1 MRPRPFFAA
10 LVALLVALAAC
21 GPAPRPEAAP
31 PRPPAAAPPPAPRAP
46 EDQPL
51 PLWPE
56 VRSGKLANGLTYY
69 VLKHHK
75 PEKRAF
81 LWLAVNAGSVLEDDD
96 QRGLAHFDEHMAFNG
111 TRRFPKAEIINYL
124 EKIGMRFGADLNA
137 YTGFDQT
144 VYQLEVP
151 TDDPAFMAKGFDI
164 LRDWASEVTYDPAEV
179 EKERGVVLEEWRL
192 GRGASQRLFDKQAK
206 VLFKGSRY
214 AERLPIGQPEVL
226 KGAPRAALVRF
237 YQDWYRPDLTAV
249 IAVGDFADE
258 AAVEREIA
266 ARFGDLKGPPAPKPR
281 PAAGV
286 PKAEGT
292 RVSIETDREQPTTT
306 VSVYNMLPHRPE
318 STPRDLR
325 RALVEQVYQT
335 VLNERLGVIARK
347 KDAPFAGASAG
358 VQSMTRE
365 IDAFAR
371 SARAKG
377 GKVDEAL
384 RALFAE
390 VLRVERHGVTQ
401 SELDRARTNIARA
414 YEQNAAEEATMDSR
428 QFSDEITRHFFEAEY
443 MIGRAAERDF
453 ALKFLPTVSLD
464 ELNSLAKGFGGA
476 DNRVIVVAGP
486 DGKPLPTKERVLALV
501 DEVAKA
507 ALEPWED
514 KAVSGALLAQPPKPG
529 AIVKEGKIEA
539 IGVTEWTLSN
549 GVRVVVKPTDFE
561 ADSVLVEGSSPG
573 GLATASAAQF
583 ADARFADDVAPLG
596 GVGELDVDAL
606 AKVLAGKRVAAAA
619 SIGETTDGIEAASSA
634 RDVETMFQL
643 IYLRMTAPRKDDDA
657 IAVWRANTA
666 ERLADRLRVPEVQ
679 FSLRSG
685 EVLWKNNP
693 RRLPPQPADVQKFDA
708 NKAFDFYRARF
719 ADATDFTFVVVG
731 AVDLAKLRPLVETY
745 LASLPAKGRV
755 EKERD
760 VGARRVAGVV
770 KKSWALGQEPK
781 ARVTML
787 YHGDEPW
794 ARDKERDLYVL
805 GRVLSIRLREV
816 LREDLG
822 GVYGVGA
829 GGGIARAP
837 HQERS
842 FSINFGCDPARAGEL
857 IKATHAEIA
866 AIAANG
872 IGDGYLEK
880 IRQIFLRERETQ
892 LKTNR
897 VWASWLSNSRR
908 FNDDPTIILDPSGM
922 LARMTSERVKAA
934 AKHYLDGKHYY
945 EAVMLPAAE
954 AAPKAK

>member
-1 MRPRPFFAA
+1 MRLRPLFAA
-10 LVALLVALAAC
+10 LLSLPLAIAAC
-21 GPAPRPEAAP
+21 DPAPKPQT
-31 PRPPAAAPPPAPRAP
+31 PRPPPPAPTAAPAPRTP
-46 EDQPL
+46 EDTPL

-56 VRSGKLANGLTYY
+56 VKSGKLANGLTYY
-69 VLKHHK
+69 VLKHQK
-75 PEKRAF
+75 PERRAF

-111 TRRFPKAEIINYL
+111 TKRFPKAEIINYL

-137 YTGFDQT
+137 YTNFDQT

-151 TDDPAFMAKGFDI
+151 TDDPAFMQKGFDI
-164 LRDWASEVTYDPAEV
+164 LRDWAGDVTYDPAEV

-226 KGAPRAALVRF
+226 RGAPRATLARF
-237 YQDWYRPDLTAV
+237 YQDWYRPDLMAV
-249 IAVGDFADE
+249 IAVGDFADG

-281 PAAGV
+281 PHAEV

-292 RVSIETDREQPTTT
+292 RVSIETDREQPNAI
-306 VSVYNMLPHRPE
+306 VSVYNMLPHRSE
-318 STPRDLR
+318 ATPRDLR
-325 RALVEQVYQT
+325 RSIVEQVYQT

-347 KDAPFAGASAG
+347 KDAPFAAASAG

-371 SARAKG
+371 SARVKG

-384 RALFAE
+384 KALFVE

-401 SELDRARTNIARA
+401 TELDRARTNIARA
-414 YEQNAAEEATMDSR
+414 YEQNAADEATIDSR
-428 QFSDEITRHFFEAEY
+428 AYTDEMTRHFFEGEY
-443 MIGRAAERDF
+443 VIGRAAERDF
-453 ALKFLPTVSLD
+453 ALKFLPTVSVD

-476 DNRVIVVAGP
+476 DNRVIVIAGP
-486 DGKPLPTKERVLALV
+486 EGKPLPTKEHVLAAV
-501 DEVAKA
+501 DEVSKGAVD
-507 ALEPWED
+507 PWED
-514 KAVSGALLAQPPKPG
+514 KSIAGSLMAQPPKPG
-529 AIVKEGKIEA
+529 KIVKEAKTES

-549 GVRVVVKPTDFE
+549 GVHVIVKPTDFD
-561 ADSVLVEGSSPG
+561 ADTVLVEGSSPG

-596 GVGELDVDAL
+596 GVGEFDVDAL
-606 AKVLAGKRVAAAA
+606 AKVLAGKRVSASA
-619 SIGETTDGIEAASSA
+619 SIGETTDHVEAASSA
-634 RDVETMFQL
+634 RDLEAMFQL

-685 EVLWKNNP
+685 EALWKNNL
-693 RRLPPQPADVQKFDA
+693 RRLPPQPADVMKFDA
-708 NKAFDFYRARF
+708 NKAFAFYQSRF
-719 ADATDFTFVVVG
+719 ADAADFTFTVVG
-731 AVDLAKLRPLVETY
+731 SVTPEKLRPLVETY

-755 EKERD
+755 EKEKD
-760 VGARRVAGVV
+760 IGARRAGGVV

-787 YHGDEPW
+787 FHADEPW
-794 ARDKERDLYVL
+794 TRDKERDMYVL
-805 GRVLSIRLREV
+805 SRVLSIRLREV

-829 GGGIARAP
+829 GGGIARVP
-837 HQERS
+837 YQERS
-842 FSINFGCDPARAGEL
+842 FSINFGCDPGRVDEL
-857 IKATHAEIA
+857 VKATQAEIA
-866 AIAANG
+866 KIAQNG
-872 IGDGYLEK
+872 IGADYLEK
-880 IRQIFLRERETQ
+880 IKQIFLRERETQ
-892 LKTNR
+892 LRTNR
-897 VWASWLSNSRR
+897 LWVSWLSGSHRYH
-908 FNDDPTIILDPSGM
+908 DDPAIILDPSGM
-922 LARMTSERVKAA
+922 IARMTGDHVKAA
-934 AKHYLDGKHYY
+934 AKRYLDGKQYF
-945 EAVMLPAAE
+945 EATMLPANG
-954 AAPKAK
+954 AAPKTK